1 MRSTVCLGLPLIL
14 SLAIFP
20 SSSMAAI
27 KATLKIT
34 ANQETV
40 IRKIMNLPINIIYT
54 LIVNDS
60 DFNGKL
66 NAGDIAI
73 ATNTKNS
80 TDTKQHTLTA
90 KDIYIINKI

>member
-66 NAGDIAI
+66 NVGDVAI
-73 ATNTKNS
+73 ATNTKNN
-80 TDTKQHTLTA
+80 TGTKQHTLTA